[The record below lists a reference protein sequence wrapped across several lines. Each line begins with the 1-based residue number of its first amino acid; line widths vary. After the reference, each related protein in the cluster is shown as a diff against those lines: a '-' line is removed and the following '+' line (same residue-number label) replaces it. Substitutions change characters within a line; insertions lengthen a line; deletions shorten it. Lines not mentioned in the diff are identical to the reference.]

1 MQIAVTLVRLIF
13 IVLLQEGRRKSVR
26 KMKLFIRPHLLYRVG
41 IMLVFVYEVCKTVY
55 SFFRNLMGQHF
66 WTYNLVQNC

>member
-41 IMLVFVYEVCKTVY
+41 IMLTVFVYEVCNIVCTVP
-55 SFFRNLMGQHF
+55 SEWGSIF
-66 WTYNLVQNC
+66 WPSNS